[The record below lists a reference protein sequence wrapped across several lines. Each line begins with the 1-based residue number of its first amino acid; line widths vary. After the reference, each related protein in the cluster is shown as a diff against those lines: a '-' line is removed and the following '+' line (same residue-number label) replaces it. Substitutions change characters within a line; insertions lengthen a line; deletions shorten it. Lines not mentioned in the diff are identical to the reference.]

1 MRMKKLIFLFFLT
14 IGLALS
20 LGTLFG
26 QETDMTGTWEGSTYV
41 PDSGDDQVT
50 LVLQKEG
57 EVYSGTLTDSMGL
70 ANESVLENANYVD
83 GTLTADFTIFNGSE
97 YMKIKLTLRLSGEL
111 LVGSWESEDGNTGSL
126 ELKRKS

>member
-1 MRMKKLIFLFFLT
+1 MKKLIFLFFLT
-14 IGLALS
+14 IGLALT
-20 LGTLFG
+20 LGPLFG
-26 QETDMTGTWEGSTYV
+26 QETDLTGTWEGSTYV

>member
-57 EVYSGTLTDSMGL
+57 EVYSGTLTYSMGL

-97 YMKIKLTLRLSGEL
+97 YMKIKLTLRLSGDL

>member
-1 MRMKKLIFLFFLT
+1 MKKLIFLFFLT

>member
-1 MRMKKLIFLFFLT
+1 MKKLIFLFFLT

-97 YMKIKLTLRLSGEL
+97 YMKIKLTLRLSGDL

>member
-1 MRMKKLIFLFFLT
+1 MKKLIFLFFLT

-26 QETDMTGTWEGSTYV
+26 QETDLTGTWEGSTYV

-70 ANESVLENANYVD
+70 ANESLLENANYVD

-97 YMKIKLTLRLSGEL
+97 YMKIKLTLRLSGDL
-111 LVGSWESEDGNTGSL
+111 LVGSWESEDGNTGTL
-126 ELKRKS
+126 ELKRKA